1 MDLPVI
7 ALHHYGRG
15 SETLWHHRQSAT
27 AGRRDSHRDHSD
39 DKEIRAEISAHMKLL
54 PPSIMAKL
62 VIFLC
67 SDEAYGITG
76 ERIVVTDFD
85 VWLNARSNSLASFE
99 KKNRVTSGATRYLM
113 LGMFDLSRHLLCGF
127 L

>member
-1 MDLPVI
+1 MAEDLKP
-7 ALHHYGRG
+7 YGITVNRLLPG
-15 SETLWHHRQSAT
+15 GAT
-27 AGRRDSHRDHSD
+27 ATGMIPD

-85 VWLNARSNSLASFE
+85 VWLNARSNSPASFE
-99 KKNRVTSGATRYLM
+99 KKYRVTPWCHAV
-113 LGMFDLSRHLLCGF
+113 FDVMECSI
-127 L
+127 